1 MDKQEFIRQKKERRE
16 KKRTTK
22 RDITAEEIIFIFEK
36 VIEGW
41 KTIKIYNTIKQ
52 NNPASMVNKKKVE
65 VISTGNSKIFESEL
79 SSERYEYYKQL
90 RENLYEY
97 RKQTSVID

>member
-22 RDITAEEIIFIFEK
+22 RDITAEEILFIFEK